1 METAITNTHT
11 NTKEREESARPQFC
25 FQPWHRL
32 PSPQHTDI
40 CTWKRK
46 QLAHKCSSNSW
57 SHNYASNQCTSTE
70 ENVSTAVGSQQ
81 HRDGIFHGEGLP
93 DNLLWVWPLLLQPPT
108 MQTAAKQGEEM
119 ACDSSAWPTSHIK
132 PLSRGGLRGI
142 VIRKNMHPRLEQ

>member
-70 ENVSTAVGSQQ
+70 ENVSTAIGSQQ

-108 MQTAAKQGEEM
+108 MQTAAKQESLGR
-119 ACDSSAWPTSHIK
+119 DIDGTHTP
-132 PLSRGGLRGI
+132 RGWTKRESNIIGSGI
-142 VIRKNMHPRLEQ
+142 LPKE